1 MATSYSSSFP
11 SFPTA
16 RQVWPLQLQAA
27 KMAVGINS
35 SLSTTRIAADEE
47 ARAEVEVLNS
57 RLEKTS
63 QLTKKIQASLSRL
76 ESSGKSVQEAVGPI
90 LGNTRK
96 LQVLGSNI
104 DGIIGAIDRVRQPS
118 DIKNNEEDIIRS
130 GPDKAGLAAFLASVK
145 RVNKA
150 LGDMQRA
157 NLRSNQ
163 QAVADLSKL
172 LTSGNTQLEKYFQ
185 KLLQED
191 SNPVEP
197 LYFITKD
204 KPFPALS
211 QDKTTRLGLISAY
224 LATVARSSQYPDNP
238 VLQAYASVR
247 GPYLTGTL
255 QNLSSAS
262 INTAKKKNPDAI
274 YRPGTNGIGTYAQG
288 MEGAFLAEYDNI
300 CALFSRDEWGKVF
313 NLTCQ
318 GAISELA
325 RTIRELN
332 AHIKGSLTT
341 DCYLA
346 YEIIEIMSNLSSNM
360 ESRTGELKPSF
371 AAAMKPIR
379 ETGKSSLAELLEET
393 RRRVYNL
400 PLIPADGAA
409 VPVTQET
416 MTRLQTMVNFLRPIS
431 SIMISIGDGGWK
443 TNAASNGALDVV
455 PSLSSFDVGA
465 DGQQIFANYSMDTID
480 SLLTSL
486 ESKAKPIARGRPVL
500 GVFMLNNASIV
511 DRMIRT
517 SELEPL
523 LRPPLPAVEKW
534 RKQGI
539 RMYTEVW
546 QDAAKLIME
555 VQYTNRGQRPPS
567 GSSASVDSAAILKG
581 LGSKEKDA
589 IKKKFEAFN
598 TTFDDL
604 VSKHKA
610 LSMEREVREVLGKEV
625 QQMLEPLYGRFW
637 DRYHEVD
644 KGKGKY
650 VKYDKASIS
659 GVFLSLA

>member
-1 MATSYSSSFP
+1 MATSYSSFP

-16 RQVWPLQLQAA
+16 RQVSPLQLQAA

-118 DIKNNEEDIIRS
+118 DIKNNEEDVIRS

-163 QAVADLSKL
+163 QAVVDLSKL

-185 KLLQED
+185 RLLQED

-197 LYFITKD
+197 LYFITKE

-238 VLQAYASVR
+238 VLQAYAGVR

-332 AHIKGSLTT
+332 AHIKGSLAT

-379 ETGKSSLAELLEET
+379 ETGKSSLGELLEET

-443 TNAASNGALDVV
+443 TNVASNGALDVV

-486 ESKAKPIARGRPVL
+486 ESKAKPIARGRPIL

-523 LRPPLPAVEKW
+523 LRPPLPAIEKW

-604 VSKHKA
+604 VSKHKV
-610 LSMEREVREVLGKEV
+610 LSMEREVREVLAKEV